1 MNGALHGIKIIEV
14 SQVLAAPFCG
24 YQFALLG
31 ADVIKV
37 EIPDLPDCAR
47 GRGPLSTLNDKG
59 VGLTYQVQAS
69 NKKSLALDIRTKR
82 GREALL
88 HIVKD
93 ADVFIE
99 NYATGT
105 LQNLGLGYDDIKTHN
120 PKIIYCAMTGYGDE
134 GPKAFKGAAGASS
147 KELK

>member
-1 MNGALHGIKIIEV
+1 MASSLVWRLGLNGALHSIKIIEV

-37 EIPDLPDCAR
+37 EIPDLPDCTR

-69 NKKSLALDIRTKR
+69 NKKSLALDIRTER

-99 NYATGT
+99 TCNRHIANPWIGLRRYQD
-105 LQNLGLGYDDIKTHN
+105 LQSQNNLLCHDR
-120 PKIIYCAMTGYGDE
+120 
-134 GPKAFKGAAGASS
+134 
-147 KELK
+147 LW

>member
-37 EIPDLPDCAR
+37 EIPDFPDCAR

-59 VGLTYQVQAS
+59 IGLTYQVQAS
-69 NKKSLALDIRTKR
+69 NKKSLALDIRTEQ
-82 GREALL
+82 GCDALL

-105 LQNLGLGYDDIKTHN
+105 LQNLGLGYNDICLLYTS
-120 PKIIYCAMTGYGDE
+120 PSPRDRG
-134 GPKAFKGAAGASS
+134 
-147 KELK
+147 